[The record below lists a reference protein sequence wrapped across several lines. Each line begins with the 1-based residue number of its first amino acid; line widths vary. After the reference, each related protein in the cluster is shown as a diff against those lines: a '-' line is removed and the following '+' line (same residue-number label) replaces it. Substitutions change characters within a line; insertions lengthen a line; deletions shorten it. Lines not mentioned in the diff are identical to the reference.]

1 MHNDFVWLYSTL
13 FRCHRNLMEF
23 VCLYAAV
30 TFYSQFLD
38 EKKRLVAAGE
48 MVHVSGGRGFV

>member
-1 MHNDFVWLYSTL
+1 MAVFHA